1 MAQFVLVLI
10 LGLALLTWAASG
22 VVQTTAREWFE
33 RDVSSRSRLVL
44 IGGRHSLA
52 NAWNSDGNELQN
64 QLIEISRDERVM
76 GVAACNADLSLRAS
90 TQAFPN
96 EFGCWVIGS
105 RARATEDKTTEL
117 REWSTVATLPS
128 GRVYVSVMPIANA
141 ERQLGFVI
149 LLHDLSY
156 IEQR

>member
-64 QLIEISRDERVM
+64 QLIEISRDR
-76 GVAACNADLSLRAS
+76 GA
-90 TQAFPN
+90 
-96 EFGCWVIGS
+96 
-105 RARATEDKTTEL
+105 
-117 REWSTVATLPS
+117 
-128 GRVYVSVMPIANA
+128 
-141 ERQLGFVI
+141 
-149 LLHDLSY
+149 
-156 IEQR
+156 